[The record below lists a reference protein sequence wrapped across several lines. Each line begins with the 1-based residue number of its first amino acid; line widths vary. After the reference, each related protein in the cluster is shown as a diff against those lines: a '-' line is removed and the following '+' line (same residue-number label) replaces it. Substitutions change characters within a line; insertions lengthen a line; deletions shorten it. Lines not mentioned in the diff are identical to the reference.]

1 MIKWGPEV
9 ISSLDMTKALYGAYR
24 LARADTGG
32 MSYLNTSLEGFWQS
46 FFAAVLVAPLFFLL
60 LIIRLNVSDIGA
72 SALRF
77 LALEG
82 IAYVIG
88 WILFPLVV
96 FYLAQVLERERLYCG
111 FIVAYNWA
119 SVLQNAIYLPF
130 ATLFE
135 LGMVGGSSAELI
147 NLTLLCLVLAY
158 TWFVTKTALNV
169 AGIVACGVVILD
181 VGLWIIV
188 NLMTASMLRLPV

>member
-1 MIKWGPEV
+1 
-9 ISSLDMTKALYGAYR
+9 MTKALYGAYR

-32 MSYLNTSLEGFWQS
+32 MSYLDTSLDGFWRS
-46 FFAAVLVAPLFFLL
+46 FFAAVMVAPLFVLL
-60 LIIRLNVSDIGA
+60 LIIRFNINGLEVSAI
-72 SALRF
+72 RF
-77 LALEG
+77 LALES

-88 WILFPLVV
+88 WVLFPLICY
-96 FYLAQVLERERLYCG
+96 YLVQVLEREKQYLG

-130 ATLFE
+130 AILFE
-135 LGMVGGSSAELI
+135 LGMVGGSSAELV

-181 VGLWIIV
+181 VGLWIMV
-188 NLMTASMLRLPV
+188 NLLTASMLRLPV